1 MLHLAVE
8 CGINRL
14 ETRRVAAAA
23 AGYDQ
28 LTVRCGAT
36 VRIAAVDEWP

>member
-8 CGINRL
+8 CGINRP
-14 ETRRVAAAA
+14 ETRRAAAA
-23 AGYDQ
+23 AARYDQ
-28 LTVRCGAT
+28 LTVRCRAT